1 MTDQQ
6 KWAEYERYKN
16 YLRTQPLTEKDY
28 EQKLKAK
35 AKELRI

>member
-1 MTDQQ
+1 MTEQQ

-16 YLRTQPLTEKDY
+16 YLRMQHITDREY

-35 AKELRI
+35 AKELKI